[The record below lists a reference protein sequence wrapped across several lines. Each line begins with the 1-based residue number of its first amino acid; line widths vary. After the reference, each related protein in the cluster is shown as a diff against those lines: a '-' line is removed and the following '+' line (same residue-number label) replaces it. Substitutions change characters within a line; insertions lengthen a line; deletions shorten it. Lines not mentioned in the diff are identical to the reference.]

1 MAVTISFLY
10 DSLNSHLMKITWR
23 TAPGLETDIS
33 IWIFEYGSQ
42 SDIQI

>member
-1 MAVTISFLY
+1 
-10 DSLNSHLMKITWR
+10 MKITWR

-33 IWIFEYGSQ
+33 IWIFEYESQ

>member
-1 MAVTISFLY
+1 MR
-10 DSLNSHLMKITWR
+10 ITGR

-33 IWIFEYGSQ
+33 IWIFEYESQ